1 MEVTLGN
8 FKLENQTL
16 MSSNTLLTAE
26 IHELQIEA
34 FTLRNEA
41 KSQNDRMISIVGSN
55 EELVS

>member
-55 EELVS
+55 E